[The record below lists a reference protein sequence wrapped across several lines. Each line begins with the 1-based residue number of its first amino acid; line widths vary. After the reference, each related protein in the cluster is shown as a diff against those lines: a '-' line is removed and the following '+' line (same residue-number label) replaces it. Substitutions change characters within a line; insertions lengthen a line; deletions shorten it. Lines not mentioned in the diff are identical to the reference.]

1 MRDFAVGVLL
11 PMLGTGFVLVLGIWG
26 ARRSLHRA
34 IVLGL
39 VAGLVCGVLL
49 AVHAEPEFVRHSA
62 VAPLFPVLD
71 LLGRALVPFTGGFDL
86 VGEVFIKALKLVIM
100 PLIVATIVT
109 GVVSVGDMRRLGR
122 IGAKTLLYYA
132 TTTALAVSVG
142 LVVVNVVKPGA
153 GANIELAEMDAQTHA
168 KVEAN
173 KNQDIGAFLHRQ
185 VTNVLVNPFHALAE
199 GKVLPTIFFSLL
211 LGAVIA
217 NIGPPGEPLALFF
230 SSLSDVMM
238 SMVEWILI
246 LAPAGAFALLAT
258 QIATSGLGV
267 LGTLAKY
274 MATVLLGLG
283 IHALVTLPLILVTLG
298 HMRIRTFTA
307 GIRDAIALAFS
318 TSSSSATLPVTM
330 ECLTKNLKVQSHV
343 SSFVLPLGATINMDG
358 TALYESVAVMFIAQ
372 AYGIDMTLGQ
382 QIIIFLT
389 ATLASIGAA
398 GIPSAG
404 LFMMVIVLEAVGL
417 PLEGIGLI
425 LAVDR
430 ILDMCRTTINVVG
443 DAVGA
448 VVIDAS
454 EGGLE
459 TRARASA

>member
-1 MRDFAVGVLL
+1 MHGFFTALIAFTLFAVG
-11 PMLGTGFVLVLGIWG
+11 IWA
-26 ARRSLHRA
+26 ARRNLHRS
-34 IVLGL
+34 ILIGL
-39 VAGLVCGVLL
+39 VAGLVAGVLAAL
-49 AVHAEPEFVRHSA
+49 HNEPE
-62 VAPLFPVLD
+62 VLD
-71 LLGRALVPFTGGFDL
+71 GTWLAFVQPLTST
-86 VGEVFIKALKLVIM
+86 VGAPVAVMVAATDIVGDIFIMALKLVII
-100 PLIVATIVT
+100 PLVVGTIVS

-122 IGAKTLLYYA
+122 IGGKTLLYYCC
-132 TTTALAVSVG
+132 TTALAVTVG
-142 LVVVNVVKPGA
+142 LVTVNVIRPGI
-153 GANIELAEMDAQTHA
+153 GADLELASMDTATLA

-173 KNQDIGAFLHRQ
+173 KNQDLGEFVRRQ
-185 VTNVLVNPFHALAE
+185 LTSVLINPFKATAE

-217 NIGPPGEPLALFF
+217 SSGPQGEPLALLF
-230 SSLSDVMM
+230 SSLSEVMM
-238 SMVEWILI
+238 RMVGWILL
-246 LAPAGAFALLAT
+246 LAPAGAFALLAS
-258 QIATSGLGV
+258 QVAESGVSV
-267 LGTLAKY
+267 LATLAKY
-274 MATVLLGLG
+274 MATVLTGLG
-283 IHALVTLPLILVTLG
+283 IHAFVTLPLLLVVFG
-298 HMRIRTFTA
+298 RVSIRRFTS
-307 GIRDAIALAFS
+307 GVRDAIVLAFS

-330 ECLTKNLKVQSHV
+330 ECLTKNLHVQPHV

-417 PLEGIGLI
+417 PLTGIGLI

-430 ILDMCRTTINVVG
+430 ILDMCRTTVNVVG

-448 VVIDAS
+448 VIIDTS
-454 EGGLE
+454 EGGAAS
-459 TRARASA
+459 RAAAAD